1 MEETNLKEILNLKSK
16 ANLNCSL
23 CEKCCEYRGDI
34 KITPINVLEISKFL
48 KISIEEFLEKYT
60 DNVVGEEPE
69 IVIKGIGDK
78 RECIFNNRENFKC
91 LINKVKP
98 MQCVVFPLIPIDVKR
113 DLFIDS
119 RACLRKT
126 DKKVTVNKW
135 INGNHNI
142 YKNHKEIYIK
152 WIELME
158 EIQPKWKYFSSEK
171 QEKIRNALFK
181 DYDMKRNLQNQVFV
195 NLKKVREIIYNDKN

>member
-1 MEETNLKEILNLKSK
+1 MEEESLKNILNLKSK

-60 DNVVGEEPE
+60 VEVIGEEPE
-69 IVIKGIGDK
+69 IVIKGIGK
-78 RECIFNNRENFKC
+78 KQECIFNNRENFKC
-91 LINKVKP
+91 MINKVKP
-98 MQCVVFPLIPIDVKR
+98 MQCVVFPLVPVDVKR

-119 RACLRKT
+119 KACPRATKKT
-126 DKKVTVNKW
+126 VTVNKW
-135 INGNHNI
+135 VNGNHNI
-142 YKNHKEIYIK
+142 YKKHKIVYLK

-158 EIQPKWKYFSSEK
+158 EMQPKWKAFSNEK
-171 QEKIRNALFK
+171 QEKIKEILFRR
-181 DYDMKRNLQNQVFV
+181 YDMKKNFEEQVFQ
-195 NLKKVREIIYNDKN
+195 NIKKAREIMYN

>member
-1 MEETNLKEILNLKSK
+1 MEELKNILNLKSK

-48 KISIEEFLEKYT
+48 KISIEEFLKEYT
-60 DNVVGEEPE
+60 LEVAGEEPE

-78 RECIFNNRENFKC
+78 QECIFNNRENYKC
-91 LINKVKP
+91 MINKVKP
-98 MQCVVFPLIPIDVKR
+98 MQCVVFPLVPVDVKR

-119 RACLRKT
+119 KACPRAT
-126 DKKVTVNKW
+126 EKKVTVDKW
-135 INGNHNI
+135 VNGNHNI
-142 YKNHKEIYIK
+142 YKKNKMIYLK

-158 EIQPKWKYFSSEK
+158 EIQPRWKAISKEKRERIKNILFREYNMKKNFEK
-171 QEKIRNALFK
+171 QVLDNIKRARIVVYEKF
-181 DYDMKRNLQNQVFV
+181 Y
-195 NLKKVREIIYNDKN
+195 

>member
-1 MEETNLKEILNLKSK
+1 MEEEVLKNILNLKSK

-48 KISIEEFLEKYT
+48 KISIEEFLEKYVT
-60 DNVVGEEPE
+60 EVSGEEPE

-78 RECIFNNRENFKC
+78 KECVFNNRENYKC
-91 LINKVKP
+91 MINKVKP
-98 MQCVVFPLIPIDVKR
+98 MQCVVFPLVPVDVKQ

-119 RACLRKT
+119 KACPRAT
-126 DKKVTVNKW
+126 DKKITVDKW
-135 INGNHNI
+135 VNGNHNI
-142 YKNHKEIYIK
+142 YKKHKNVYLK

-158 EIQPKWKYFSSEK
+158 EIQPRWKTISKEK
-171 QEKIRNALFK
+171 QEKIKNILFK
-181 DYDMKRNLQNQVFV
+181 EYDMKKNFEKQVLL
-195 NLKKVREIIYNDKN
+195 NIKKAREIIYTY

>member
-1 MEETNLKEILNLKSK
+1 MEEIKDILNLKSK

-60 DNVVGEEPE
+60 VEVLGEEPE
-69 IVIKGIGDK
+69 IVIKGIGK
-78 RECIFNNRENFKC
+78 KQECIFNNRENFKC
-91 LINKVKP
+91 IINKVKP
-98 MQCVVFPLIPIDVKR
+98 MQCLVFLLVPVDVKR

-119 RACLRKT
+119 KACPRAT
-126 DKKVTVNKW
+126 NKKVTVNKW
-135 INGNHNI
+135 VNGNHNI
-142 YKNHKEIYIK
+142 YKKRKNVYLK

-158 EIQPKWKYFSSEK
+158 EIQPRRKAFSKDK
-171 QEKIRNALFK
+171 QEKIKNILFK
-181 DYDMKRNLQNQVFV
+181 EYDMKKNYEKQVLS
-195 NLKKVREIIYNDKN
+195 NIKKAREIVYN

>member
-1 MEETNLKEILNLKSK
+1 MEEENLKNILSLKSK

-48 KISIEEFLEKYT
+48 KISINEFLEKYT
-60 DNVVGEEPE
+60 EEVKNEEPE
-69 IVIKGIGDK
+69 IVIKGIGEK
-78 RECIFNNRENFKC
+78 KECIFNNRENYKC

-119 RACLRKT
+119 RACPRATNKM
-126 DKKVTVNKW
+126 VTVDKW
-135 INGNHNI
+135 VNGNHNI
-142 YKNHKEIYIK
+142 YKKHKLVYLK

-158 EIQPKWKYFSSEK
+158 EIQPKWNTISKDK
-171 QEKIRNALFK
+171 QEKIKNILFK
-181 DYDMKRNLQNQVFV
+181 EYNIKENFEKQVLL
-195 NLKKVREIIYNDKN
+195 NIKKSREIIYN